1 MSKIMTGQE
10 FINSQE
16 YADMIAKVKG
26 YSIGFEFNIPYYKMT
41 SAQRNAMEIVMCDC
55 VESGIIESVAVS
67 LDLDGKVTEEK
78 FKRI

>member
-1 MSKIMTGQE
+1 MSKIMTRQE

-16 YADMIAKVKG
+16 YADMITKVKG
-26 YSIGFEFNIPYYKMT
+26 YSTGFEFNIPYYKMT
-41 SAQRNAMEIVMCDC
+41 SAQRNAMEIVVRDC